1 MARIEAAMTG
11 KGCGAAANCA
21 VTGAGLRE
29 GMIEH
34 GGRIELA
41 GGMPTRQ
48 PA

>member
-1 MARIEAAMTG
+1 MARIEAATTG
-11 KGCGAAANCA
+11 RGCGAAANCA